1 MDKQTVMLCGL
12 GGGMDI
18 MSCLPLY
25 YEMKNDYNI
34 ILCNLSFTSKYN
46 LDKLSEKGH
55 IKKLIDGCYE
65 IVKGVYADHI
75 DYFPEYKLANVLNCP
90 IYAMTNYNTVKEICD
105 FYDAVLNNYNEI
117 NAAYMCDGGC
127 DGILHGSET
136 ELGTPVEDYMHIKAI
151 ILNNKIKNKYVC
163 ALGMNA
169 DCGHGV
175 IESEL
180 LSRLNFIR
188 ENGIILSEE
197 ILDLSPNISGTA
209 VTNEYEAVQIDKKD
223 KSHKVKFYYDTV
235 LKCTPKHSIVHSF
248 VLCALE
254 GNYGQIIPKYAKSRM
269 TVNRDVI
276 VSDLTKTFIICDADK
291 LYNNNLFMPSLDI
304 HMTSDEF
311 DKLLSNRTITITVFS
326 IPKYLSPI
334 WAGLAYSN

>member
-1 MDKQTVMLCGL
+1 MDKQTIMLCGL

-46 LDKLSEKGH
+46 LDKLSEKCH

-65 IVKGVYADHI
+65 IEKGDYADHI

-90 IYAMTNYNTVKEICD
+90 IYAMTNYNTIKEICD
-105 FYDAVLNNYNEI
+105 FYDSVLNNYNEI

-127 DGILHGSET
+127 DGLLSGSET
-136 ELGTPVEDYMHIKAI
+136 ELGTPVEDFMHIKAI

-169 DCGHGV
+169 DCGHGI

-180 LSRLNFIR
+180 VARLDFLR
-188 ENGIILSEE
+188 TNGVILSEE
-197 ILDLSPNISGTA
+197 ILDLSQDISDT
-209 VTNEYEAVQIDKKD
+209 VIINESKVMQIDKKD
-223 KSHKVKFYYDTV
+223 NSHKVKFYYDTV

-248 VLCALE
+248 VLSALE

-269 TVNRDVI
+269 TINRDVI
-276 VSDLTKTFIICDADK
+276 VSDLTKTFIICDAQK
-291 LYNNNLFMPSLDI
+291 LYNYNLFMPKLDI

-311 DKLLSNRTITITVFS
+311 DKLLYIKPDDLIVFTS
-326 IPKYLSPI
+326 SGWINKLGSKLEYD
-334 WAGLAYSN
+334 A